1 MRPTTKGTAIGA
13 TEAPRLLNIEDVANR
28 LSISPSL
35 VRRYIRDGKL
45 ESVKLG
51 DRRLI
56 EERAIA
62 ALIADVAAG
71 R

>member
-1 MRPTTKGTAIGA
+1 
-13 TEAPRLLNIEDVANR
+13 LLNIEDVANR